1 MKRLIAVLVVVL
13 SASAAVCGWR
23 QYRECFPQPV
33 LFAAKVDSEEDL
45 DLLDGP
51 VAILVAEDSLRGLS
65 GLFNRVSLCISNRMI
80 CVRRVIIQKK
90 LKSSNQ
96 RRS

>member
-1 MKRLIAVLVVVL
+1 MKRRIAALVVVL
-13 SASAAVCGWR
+13 SAAAAACGWH
-23 QYRECFPQPV
+23 QYRGCFPQPV

-51 VAILVAEDSLRGLS
+51 VAILVDARSLRGFG
-65 GLFNRVSLCISNRMI
+65 GLFYRVSLFVANQMIS
-80 CVRRVIIQKK
+80 VRRIIVREK
-90 LKSSNQ
+90 LRTSEK